1 MPVEYLGGLT
11 PPVMFVLAAMRA
23 LVFLCSQA
31 HQNQFGK
38 FKSMQA
44 EYFRLS
50 DRLLIAF
57 KHNNPR
63 KKLILDSKMKTI

>member
-50 DRLLIAF
+50 D
-57 KHNNPR
+57 
-63 KKLILDSKMKTI
+63 